1 MLIKNASVFI
11 QGETGEHFE
20 EKDIYIAGEY
30 FAENM
35 HYMEQ
40 VQDTEMLP
48 NEETLDGENCF
59 AIPGLTDIHFH
70 GCAGRDFSDGTV
82 DAIDRIATYE
92 ASVGVT
98 TIVPAVMTL
107 DEKRLTEICEA
118 AATYYKEQN
127 KGTKKKKAVFCG
139 INLEGPFLSASKC
152 GAQNP
157 EYIQKPNQALFDK
170 LQQKSNNLIKLMS
183 IAPETEG
190 AMDFIRVNCE
200 KVIISLAHTIADYA
214 TSMAAFE
221 AGASH
226 VTHLYNAM
234 PGFEHRTP
242 GVVGATADSGAEAEL
257 ICDGLHVHPSV
268 IRTTLKMLGTD
279 KVIFISD
286 SMMAAGLEDGN
297 YQLGD
302 LPVHVS
308 GHLATLQDGTLA
320 GSATNLMDCMRKAV
334 LDMGIPLEI
343 AVKCA
348 AVNSAKSVGI
358 YDKYGS
364 ITPGKVANL
373 VLLNKKD
380 LSLNKVILKGQI
392 L

>member
-1 MLIKNASVFI
+1 M
-11 QGETGEHFE
+11 
-20 EKDIYIAGEY
+20 
-30 FAENM
+30 
-35 HYMEQ
+35 
-40 VQDTEMLP
+40 
-48 NEETLDGENCF
+48 
-59 AIPGLTDIHFH
+59 
-70 GCAGRDFSDGTV
+70 
-82 DAIDRIATYE
+82 
-92 ASVGVT
+92 
-98 TIVPAVMTL
+98 
-107 DEKRLTEICEA
+107 
-118 AATYYKEQN
+118 
-127 KGTKKKKAVFCG
+127 
-139 INLEGPFLSASKC
+139 
-152 GAQNP
+152 
-157 EYIQKPNQALFDK
+157 
-170 LQQKSNNLIKLMS
+170 IKLMS